1 MSTLLEKHAPKRV
14 AKRRYQ
20 PLSPWFDVDCAAEK
34 RKTRMFERRY
44 RRTKS
49 AEDRKDWI
57 AQVRQLHDLY
67 TRKQNLFWQ
76 NQVKESHG
84 NPKKLWRTL
93 STILCRDQKKAGG
106 TCADH
111 VTAENFSS
119 AFKAKV
125 DMVRNSTASSPYPDF
140 VGPGCVTRMDNF
152 EDINTEFASRLL
164 TQAANKNCALDPA
177 PTWIV
182 KRFVDELAPFVAAYV
197 NVSFKTGSFPSNS
210 KRAIITPVLKNPK
223 LDRDDLNNYRPV
235 SNLTFLSK
243 ILERSA
249 YTQLHGYLNDSG
261 LLPEK
266 QSAYRRHHSTETAV
280 IDVLS
285 DVYEAADS
293 GQVTLLGMLDQS
305 SAFDVVDHQI
315 LFDRLEHVFGLT
327 GRVLDW
333 IKSYL
338 SSRSM
343 YVFFNGHASSV
354 TSVVCG
360 IPQGSVLGPLF
371 FLLYTAPLLPIIEEH
386 GFKVHAYADD
396 LQIYAHVSPERSS
409 DLVTR
414 FSDCVEAV
422 KSWMASN
429 RLKLNPSK
437 TEIIWLGSAGQL
449 QRCPMTPLFIAGA
462 WITPSSRVRNL
473 GVIIDGAL
481 TMGAHVDKLVG
492 ICFFHLRQLRIVR
505 RTLDVDAAHAL
516 VRALIHSRLDYC
528 NSVLAGLPAYMF
540 KRLQSVLNAAAR
552 LVLQL
557 PGRQSVTIPM
567 AEKLHWLGFPHR
579 VTYKLCVLI
588 YKGLHGLAPD
598 YLSRR
603 CVRVRDVPG
612 RAHLRSASA
621 GQLMVPITNRRT
633 IGDKGF
639 SHCGPVAWNNLPLHL
654 RSDDCTPSLDCFKKH
669 LKTALFKLT
678 TQK

>member
-1 MSTLLEKHAPKRV
+1 M
-14 AKRRYQ
+14 
-20 PLSPWFDVDCAAEK
+20 
-34 RKTRMFERRY
+34 
-44 RRTKS
+44 
-49 AEDRKDWI
+49 
-57 AQVRQLHDLY
+57 
-67 TRKQNLFWQ
+67 
-76 NQVKESHG
+76 
-84 NPKKLWRTL
+84 
-93 STILCRDQKKAGG
+93 
-106 TCADH
+106 
-111 VTAENFSS
+111 
-119 AFKAKV
+119 
-125 DMVRNSTASSPYPDF
+125 
-140 VGPGCVTRMDNF
+140 
-152 EDINTEFASRLL
+152 
-164 TQAANKNCALDPA
+164 
-177 PTWIV
+177 
-182 KRFVDELAPFVAAYV
+182 
-197 NVSFKTGSFPSNS
+197 
-210 KRAIITPVLKNPK
+210 
-223 LDRDDLNNYRPV
+223 NYRKSPSCLAVASV
-235 SNLTFLSK
+235 SISSTPHPAHPS
-243 ILERSA
+243 
-249 YTQLHGYLNDSG
+249 
-261 LLPEK
+261 
-266 QSAYRRHHSTETAV
+266 HHHP
-280 IDVLS
+280 
-285 DVYEAADS
+285 
-293 GQVTLLGMLDQS
+293 
-305 SAFDVVDHQI
+305 F
-315 LFDRLEHVFGLT
+315 R
-327 GRVLDW
+327 
-333 IKSYL
+333 
-338 SSRSM
+338 
-343 YVFFNGHASSV
+343 
-354 TSVVCG
+354 
-360 IPQGSVLGPLF
+360 PLQ
-371 FLLYTAPLLPIIEEH
+371 T
-386 GFKVHAYADD
+386 
-396 LQIYAHVSPERSS
+396 LQICFLHRPGFSPVCQYAHVSPERSS
-409 DLVTR
+409 DFVTR

-492 ICFFHLRQLRIVR
+492 ICFFHLRQLRIMR

-557 PGRQSVTIPM
+557 PGRQSVSIPM

-579 VTYKLCVLI
+579 VTYKLCILV

-621 GQLMVPITNRRT
+621 GQLMVPITNKRM

-654 RSDDCTPSLDCFKKH
+654 RSDDCTPSLDWFKKH

>member
-1 MSTLLEKHAPKRV
+1 M
-14 AKRRYQ
+14 
-20 PLSPWFDVDCAAEK
+20 
-34 RKTRMFERRY
+34 
-44 RRTKS
+44 
-49 AEDRKDWI
+49 
-57 AQVRQLHDLY
+57 
-67 TRKQNLFWQ
+67 
-76 NQVKESHG
+76 
-84 NPKKLWRTL
+84 
-93 STILCRDQKKAGG
+93 
-106 TCADH
+106 
-111 VTAENFSS
+111 
-119 AFKAKV
+119 
-125 DMVRNSTASSPYPDF
+125 
-140 VGPGCVTRMDNF
+140 
-152 EDINTEFASRLL
+152 
-164 TQAANKNCALDPA
+164 
-177 PTWIV
+177 
-182 KRFVDELAPFVAAYV
+182 
-197 NVSFKTGSFPSNS
+197 
-210 KRAIITPVLKNPK
+210 
-223 LDRDDLNNYRPV
+223 

-285 DVYEAADS
+285 DVYEATDS
-293 GQVTLLGMLDQS
+293 GQDTLLGMLDQS
-305 SAFDVVDHQI
+305 SAILWSTTSNADSAFDVVDHKI

-371 FLLYTAPLLPIIEEH
+371 FLLYIAPLLPIIEEH
-386 GFKVHAYADD
+386 GFKVHAYCGRSTDICTCQPGEVIWSCYSVLRLRRGGQELD
-396 LQIYAHVSPERSS
+396 GFESPETQPFENRDHLAGICWTASALPDDSSVYRRSM
-409 DLVTR
+409 DY
-414 FSDCVEAV
+414 A
-422 KSWMASN
+422 
-429 RLKLNPSK
+429 
-437 TEIIWLGSAGQL
+437 
-449 QRCPMTPLFIAGA
+449 
-462 WITPSSRVRNL
+462 PSSRVRNL

-505 RTLDVDAAHAL
+505 RTLVVDVAHAL

-528 NSVLAGLPAYMF
+528 NSVLAGLPAYIF
-540 KRLQSVLNAAAR
+540 RRLQSVLNAAAR

-557 PGRQSVTIPM
+557 PGRQSVSIPM

-579 VTYKLCVLI
+579 VTYKLCVLV

-612 RAHLRSASA
+612 RAHLRSVSA

>member
-1 MSTLLEKHAPKRV
+1 M
-14 AKRRYQ
+14 
-20 PLSPWFDVDCAAEK
+20 
-34 RKTRMFERRY
+34 
-44 RRTKS
+44 
-49 AEDRKDWI
+49 
-57 AQVRQLHDLY
+57 
-67 TRKQNLFWQ
+67 
-76 NQVKESHG
+76 
-84 NPKKLWRTL
+84 
-93 STILCRDQKKAGG
+93 
-106 TCADH
+106 
-111 VTAENFSS
+111 
-119 AFKAKV
+119 
-125 DMVRNSTASSPYPDF
+125 
-140 VGPGCVTRMDNF
+140 
-152 EDINTEFASRLL
+152 L
-164 TQAANKNCALDPA
+164 T
-177 PTWIV
+177 
-182 KRFVDELAPFVAAYV
+182 
-197 NVSFKTGSFPSNS
+197 
-210 KRAIITPVLKNPK
+210 
-223 LDRDDLNNYRPV
+223 
-235 SNLTFLSK
+235 
-243 ILERSA
+243 
-249 YTQLHGYLNDSG
+249 
-261 LLPEK
+261 
-266 QSAYRRHHSTETAV
+266 AYRRHHSTETAV

-315 LFDRLEHVFGLT
+315 LFNRLEHAFGLT

-343 YVFFNGHASSV
+343 YVFFNGNASSV

-396 LQIYAHVSPERSS
+396 LQIYAHVSPKRSS

-437 TEIIWLGSAGQL
+437 TEIIWLRSAGQL
-449 QRCPMTPLFIAGA
+449 QRCPMTPLLIAGA
-462 WITPSSRVRNL
+462 WIMPSSRVRNL

-528 NSVLAGLPAYMF
+528 NTVLAGLPAYMF

-552 LVLQL
+552 LVLQI
-557 PGRQSVTIPM
+557 PGRQSVSIPM

-603 CVRVRDVPG
+603 CVRVCDVPG

-621 GQLMVPITNRRT
+621 GQLMVPITNKRT
-633 IGDKGF
+633 IGDKVGDLQLLRLDSVLRAAARLILRKRRYDSISGDIRDQLHWLPVRQRIDYKLCVMVHNCLRGQAPSYLLEMLSTVASVPGLHGNRSAARGDLNIPRTKTVTFGPRSFEVAGPTLWNSLPVNIRNANSLPLFKNFLKTFLFIKAHGVWTVRAPPLRLCGKEGLYKLVLHYTFYKGF